1 MSDMNATKRQLI
13 LSLIGSCVTA
23 LGAGTPYIYSYYAP
37 KLLERCEI
45 PISKSS
51 SISFSLNIGSSLLAM
66 FAGMIIDYNPAL
78 SCLIGAIT
86 TFFAYMILSI
96 CYKNAISNVFL
107 ISFALGLVGFGSIS
121 GFFAGVKVCTTNFP
135 RHRGTATACPIA
147 LYALSGMVFST
158 ICAKWF
164 GDNMLGVFRFLQV
177 VCTLMILV
185 GVFTVKIV
193 TIKLDDDEGK
203 NSDLED
209 NAYNF
214 NDVNREHAS
223 LERSTSLNQLS
234 QISPRRSPWLRAHTR
249 SRSALDTIN
258 SNGARSE
265 PQPFFIERA
274 QTTPTD
280 NDSIHATYSHGENNN
295 IMSQRN
301 SLHMDG
307 RHQNI
312 SVSRSNSMSPD
323 GNATDGTSA
332 SEISNRPRYLSTL
345 RKLHKSKVIQT
356 IVDPKYLIYYVI
368 LAIQMGIGQMYIYSV
383 GFIIQVQV
391 NSPQLETLELN
402 KAKLQAFQI
411 SLFAMFSF
419 FGRLTSGPI
428 SDLLVRKLKSQRL
441 WNIFFASLLVLLASR
456 TITTSY
462 DTVPQANAAGNSI
475 PSIKNIS
482 LCTTLFGYAFGMT
495 FGTFPSI
502 IADTF
507 GTDGF
512 STIWSICTTG
522 GVFTVKLFTSI
533 LAHDL
538 SSNSADGDL
547 VCKKGVLCYKH
558 TFNTIFDI
566 CALGVMLTGIMVF
579 GTYWIEQQ
587 NNSNQETEHTIETI
601 PLQIDAEI

>member
-1 MSDMNATKRQLI
+1 MTDMDTTKKHLI
-13 LSLIGSCVTA
+13 QSLLGSCIVA

-37 KLLERCEI
+37 KLLERCNI

-78 SCLIGAIT
+78 SCFIGAVT

-107 ISFALGLVGFGSIS
+107 ISLALGLVGFGSIS

-158 ICAKWF
+158 LCAKWF
-164 GDNMLGVFRFLQV
+164 GDDMLGVFRFLQI
-177 VCTLMILV
+177 VCTIMISV
-185 GVFTVKIV
+185 GVLTVKIV
-193 TIKLDDDEGK
+193 TIKLEDEETKDG
-203 NSDLED
+203 DLED
-209 NAYNF
+209 NTFNF
-214 NDVNREHAS
+214 NNVDGEREG
-223 LERSTSLNQLS
+223 LERSTSANQLS
-234 QISPRRSPWLRAHTR
+234 QISPRRSPWLRSHTR
-249 SRSALDTIN
+249 SRSVLDTIVSSGAPSR
-258 SNGARSE
+258 SN
-265 PQPFFIERA
+265 PFTIERA
-274 QTTPTD
+274 QTAPTD
-280 NDSIHATYSHGENNN
+280 IDDIHATYSHGDNDNT
-295 IMSQRN
+295 ISQRN
-301 SLHMDG
+301 SL
-307 RHQNI
+307 NI
-312 SVSRSNSMSPD
+312 ENLSHVVSANRSNSMSPD
-323 GNATDGTSA
+323 DDNMYDISSSETSSRPPLLNA
-332 SEISNRPRYLSTL
+332 L
-345 RKLHKSKVIQT
+345 RKLRKNKVIQT

-383 GFIIQVQV
+383 GFLIQVQV
-391 NSPQLETLELN
+391 NSPQFSTLELN

-411 SLFAMFSF
+411 SLFAIFSF

-456 TITTSY
+456 TITTSH
-462 DTVPQANAAGNSI
+462 DTAQQRFNNDNSI

-538 SSNSADGDL
+538 SSNSAEGDPI
-547 VCKKGVLCYKH
+547 CRKGTLCYTH

-566 CALGVMLTGIMVF
+566 CALGVMLTGMMVF
-579 GTYWIEQQ
+579 GTYWTDQQ
-587 NNSNQETEHTIETI
+587 NNADDEIEHTLETI
-601 PLQIDAEI
+601 PLQLDAEI